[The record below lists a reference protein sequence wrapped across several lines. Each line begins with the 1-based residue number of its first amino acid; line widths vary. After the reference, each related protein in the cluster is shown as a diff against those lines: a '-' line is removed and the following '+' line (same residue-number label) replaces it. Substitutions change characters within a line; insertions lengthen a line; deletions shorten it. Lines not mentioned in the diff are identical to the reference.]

1 MKQTEKT
8 GLTVSRILDAAA
20 LEFGRNGYAG
30 GTVNNICKSGI
41 NKGLIYHNFRDKDA
55 LYLACLKRACEKLLA
70 LIEESGAG
78 TASAAAGETP
88 SEHTADFA
96 AH

>member
-8 GLTVSRILDAAA
+8 GLTVSRILEAAA

-41 NKGLIYHNFRDKDA
+41 NKGQGRA
-55 LYLACLKRACEKLLA
+55 LSGLPEARLRKAARSDRGKRRRH
-70 LIEESGAG
+70 G
-78 TASAAAGETP
+78 AAAIYEDPNAFFRGIP
-88 SEHTADFA
+88 GGSAYLF
-96 AH
+96 